1 MRSAIKNDLRL
12 IEAQL
17 SQIIKIYE
25 INYCVITLTQYN
37 AAIVTHMVQI
47 LATSKHISLETAL
60 ASLSGESNM
69 QRFLTDLCT
78 PAELRALRERWLV
91 AQILNE
97 GKASYR
103 DINAQTGVS
112 TTTIGRVARFLK
124 DEPHQ
129 GYRIVLDRTPETTD

>member
-1 MRSAIKNDLRL
+1 MASTKN
-12 IEAQL
+12 IP
-17 SQIIKIYE
+17 
-25 INYCVITLTQYN
+25 
-37 AAIVTHMVQI
+37 
-47 LATSKHISLETAL
+47 LEDAL
-60 ASLSGESNM
+60 ASLSNETDM
-69 QRFLTDLCT
+69 KRFLTDLCT

-97 GKASYR
+97 GEASYR

-129 GYRIVLDRTPETTD
+129 GYRIVLDKQK